1 MHQTSSPDQ
10 AVSGAPGNTNLYV
23 LDVMRRAE
31 QELRQLIE
39 KRAEISKRIG
49 TVQRTMVGLAKLF
62 GDDILRAD
70 LLHLF
75 ARERGTRQAG
85 ITWACRKTLMEAR
98 RPMRA
103 HDLCEEIQRTA
114 PALLANHKHPT
125 ASMTTILRRLVD
137 YGEAKA
143 MPGDDGQCAWLWV
156 AERDSRSIQK
166 TDRESDGSYPGKSV
180 THPARE

>member
-1 MHQTSSPDQ
+1 MHQTQSPDP

-39 KRAEISKRIG
+39 ERAEITKRIG

-62 GDDILRAD
+62 GDDILRSD

-75 ARERGTRQAG
+75 ARERGTRQPG
-85 ITWACRKTLMEAR
+85 ITWACRKILMETR
-98 RPMRA
+98 RPMGAR
-103 HDLCEEIQRTA
+103 DVCDEIQRTT

-125 ASMTTILRRLVD
+125 ASITTILRRLVD

-143 MPGDDGQCAWLWV
+143 LPGDDGQCAWLWV
-156 AERDSRSIQK
+156 AERESRSIEK
-166 TDRESDGSYPGKSV
+166 TDGEDPS
-180 THPARE
+180 PAV

>member
-1 MHQTSSPDQ
+1 MHQTQSPDP

-39 KRAEISKRIG
+39 ERAAITKRIG

-75 ARERGTRQAG
+75 GRERGSRQPG
-85 ITWACRKTLMEAR
+85 ITWACRKVLMEAR
-98 RPMRA
+98 RPMGAR
-103 HDLCEEIQRTA
+103 DICDEIQRTA
-114 PALLANHKHPT
+114 PTLLASHKHPT
-125 ASMTTILRRLVD
+125 ASINTILRRLVD

-143 MPGDDGQCAWLWV
+143 LPGDDGQCAWLWV
-156 AERDSRSIQK
+156 AERDRRSIQK
-166 TDRESDGSYPGKSV
+166 TDRENSGPPV
-180 THPARE
+180 

>member
-1 MHQTSSPDQ
+1 MHQTQSPDPT
-10 AVSGAPGNTNLYV
+10 VSGAPGNTNLYV

-62 GDDILRAD
+62 GDDTLRTD
-70 LLHLF
+70 MLHLF
-75 ARERGTRQAG
+75 ARERGTRRAG
-85 ITWACRKTLMEAR
+85 ITWACRKVLMESR
-98 RPMRA
+98 RPMGAR
-103 HDLCEEIQRTA
+103 DVCDEIQRTG

-125 ASMTTILRRLVD
+125 ASITTILRRLVD

-143 MPGDDGQCAWLWV
+143 MRGDDGQCAWLWV
-156 AERDSRSIQK
+156 AERASKSIQK
-166 TDRESDGSYPGKSV
+166 TNLESESTD
-180 THPARE
+180 PACE